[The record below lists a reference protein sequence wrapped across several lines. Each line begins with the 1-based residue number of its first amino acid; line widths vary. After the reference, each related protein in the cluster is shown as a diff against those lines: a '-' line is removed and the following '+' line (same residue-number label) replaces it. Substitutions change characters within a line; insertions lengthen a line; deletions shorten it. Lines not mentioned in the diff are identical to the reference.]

1 MDFAKLTQMSRQAVT
16 EAQNIAR
23 RHSNN
28 EVDTWH
34 LLAALVAQENGIV
47 PGLLDKMSISPAA
60 FQLAVE
66 REVSRLPKV
75 SGAVDTSKIYVT
87 QAVNESL
94 TRAEEEAN
102 KLKDEFVS
110 VEHLLLGLIDVGKP
124 EALKNLFKS
133 FGVERSKVLKVLKDM
148 RGAQRVTTD
157 NPEST
162 YQALEKYGI
171 VLVALA
177 RKGKMDP
184 VIGRD
189 EEIRRTIRILSRKT
203 KNNPVPIGEP
213 GVGKTAIVEGLAQR
227 ILRGDVPEGLKD
239 KSIFSL
245 DMGALV
251 AGAKYRGEFEERL
264 KAVLAEIKQSNGEI
278 ILFIDELHLIV
289 GAGKTD
295 GAMDA
300 GNLLKPMLARGE
312 LHCIGATTLDEYR
325 KHIEKDAALERRFQ
339 PVVVDQPNVED
350 AISILRGLKERFE
363 LHHGV
368 KIQDNA
374 LVSAVVLSHRYIS

>member
-1 MDFAKLTQMSRQAVT
+1 MDTNNLTQMSRQALT
-16 EAQNIAR
+16 DAQAVAR
-23 RHSNN
+23 RLNHN

-34 LLAALVAQENGIV
+34 LLSALLSQENGII
-47 PGLLDKMSISPAA
+47 PGLVEKMGLTASAL
-60 FQLAVE
+60 QLAVD
-66 REVSRLPKV
+66 RELDRIPKV
-75 SGAVDTSKIYVT
+75 TGSVDTSKVYVT
-87 QAVNESL
+87 QAVNDVL
-94 TRAEEEAN
+94 TRAEKEA
-102 KLKDEFVS
+102 KDLKDEYVS
-110 VEHLLLGLIDVGKP
+110 VEHLFLALIDLGRPDAMK
-124 EALKNLFKS
+124 KLFKS
-133 FGVERSKVLKVLKDM
+133 FGIERSKVMAVLKDV
-148 RGAQRVTTD
+148 RGSQRVTTD
-157 NPEST
+157 NPETT
-162 YQALEKYGI
+162 YQALEKYG
-171 VLVALA
+171 VDLVDRA
-177 RKGKMDP
+177 RKGKLDP
-184 VIGRD
+184 VIGRN

-203 KNNPVPIGEP
+203 KNNPVLIGEP

-239 KSIFSL
+239 TTLFAL

-264 KAVLAEIKQSNGEI
+264 KAVLNEVKQAEGRI

-289 GAGKTD
+289 GAGKVD

-339 PVVVDQPNVED
+339 PVIVEQPSVED
-350 AISILRGLKERFE
+350 AISILRGLRERFE

-368 KIQDNA
+368 RIQDNA
-374 LVSAVVLSHRYIS
+374 LVNAVVL